1 MKNHHNFRLPF
12 SLAFFTFA
20 CLAFAC
26 FAADWPQFKRTPD
39 RQGCNLA
46 EQVTLPANLCAW
58 ADFGSPILGSPVVAA
73 GRAYCMAQNGLI
85 ACIDL
90 ASNTVVWHRSLG
102 GQSNECTPAV
112 GNGKVYVGSTAGKF
126 FVLDAADGAILEEHD
141 VGGMV
146 FAPVL
151 LLNTGVYVGTYGG
164 IFYAFDPDGNLKWT
178 DTAQL
183 NIKHGAAFGRGQI
196 IYVDGNTNMVFL
208 EDSGTYCKETR
219 KITLELADNSSVT
232 GWVNTPMVWRDT
244 VFAAF
249 SEAEMYYSQ
258 HNLLLYNIVTGAY
271 IKYISHNGVGGGG
284 ATVSATPSVD
294 TATGGLFCATANG
307 GLFAPGWGTIAVYSS
322 YPYGLYAV
330 NSSPAVVGNCVVF
343 GSEVSSDT
351 GGCAIHFYA
360 KTSGNTYGGTQLWSY
375 RPASNR
381 PVSSSPAVSDGRA
394 VVGSLDGCLY
404 GFWNGT
410 EVTAPV
416 VIDSG
421 STISGR
427 PGRAPGQ
434 WTLSV
439 FPNPSSSQYVQFTA
453 KGLEPGAVLS
463 VYDIRGALVQRLKAG
478 HGMVWNTAGI
488 ASGSY
493 IAMLRD
499 RSGKSLKSFNIR
511 ILK

>member
-271 IKYISHNGVGGGG
+271 IKYIRPTAAFSPRAG
-284 ATVSATPSVD
+284 APSRSIHRTLTACTRSIPRPRLSATAWFSGVRYRATRAAAPSTFTLRPRATP
-294 TATGGLFCATANG
+294 TA
-307 GLFAPGWGTIAVYSS
+307 APS
-322 YPYGLYAV
+322 
-330 NSSPAVVGNCVVF
+330 
-343 GSEVSSDT
+343 
-351 GGCAIHFYA
+351 
-360 KTSGNTYGGTQLWSY
+360 
-375 RPASNR
+375 
-381 PVSSSPAVSDGRA
+381 
-394 VVGSLDGCLY
+394 
-404 GFWNGT
+404 
-410 EVTAPV
+410 
-416 VIDSG
+416 
-421 STISGR
+421 SGR
-427 PGRAPGQ
+427 TGPPPTG
-434 WTLSV
+434 LSH
-439 FPNPSSSQYVQFTA
+439 PRP
-453 KGLEPGAVLS
+453 
-463 VYDIRGALVQRLKAG
+463 R
-478 HGMVWNTAGI
+478 
-488 ASGSY
+488 
-493 IAMLRD
+493 
-499 RSGKSLKSFNIR
+499 
-511 ILK
+511 